1 MDDLSGY
8 TPGEDVGT
16 FTVTATSGDLSASVE
31 VKVVS
36 ESLGDGPLRL
46 PQGTKIRWREEV
58 APQKWMTFYTRV
70 LSKYGNDEGL
80 KLNVDFEVSAA
91 DDVSEQRMQEA
102 KVALRELGLDDNV
115 TME

>member
-1 MDDLSGY
+1 MN
-8 TPGEDVGT
+8 
-16 FTVTATSGDLSASVE
+16 
-31 VKVVS
+31 
-36 ESLGDGPLRL
+36 
-46 PQGTKIRWREEV
+46 
-58 APQKWMTFYTRV
+58 FYTRV
-70 LSKYGNDEGL
+70 LSKYANDEGL